1 MLSASIS
8 FLMNII
14 YNFSLLPILT
24 PPTPIY
30 KPSIEFRIK
39 HRTYLHEIYWVD
51 YVTDRVHIFK
61 ITFEIQI
68 LCDPNTFYH

>member
-1 MLSASIS
+1 M
-8 FLMNII
+8 
-14 YNFSLLPILT
+14 LPILT

-51 YVTDRVHIFK
+51 YVTDRVHTCMRNNVENIFK

-68 LCDPNTFYH
+68 IAKISSELKLLV